1 MDLKKIDKKEVRKF
15 LDTHPDKPF
24 SAAKIEYSL
33 YLEPEVEKYAA
44 EIIKNNF
51 SRTEEELIVEKAI
64 VQTVDSRDLLKLMR
78 KPLFGLNKNILR
90 EKILE
95 QEENMIPL
103 IKEKSMT
110 SGQDI
115 FIENALYFFLRCKE
129 NCCDWIMEEYSNFRN
144 EYLKSMFCLILG
156 FRGEVELIPFLIKEA
171 ERFEKEYPEEDFE
184 QAPILAVQELAV
196 RFLN

>member
-1 MDLKKIDKKEVRKF
+1 MDLKKIDKKEVSKF
-15 LDTHPDKPF
+15 LDAHPDKPI
-24 SAAKIEYSL
+24 SAAKFEYSL

-51 SRTEEELIVEKAI
+51 VKTEELLVEKAI
-64 VQTVDSRDLLKLMR
+64 VQTVDSKDLLKLMR
-78 KPLFGLNKNILR
+78 KPLSGLNKNILR

-115 FIENALYFFLRCKE
+115 FIENALYFFLHCKE

-156 FRGEVELIPFLIKEA
+156 FKGEADLIPFLMKET
-171 ERFEKEYPEEDFE
+171 ERFEREYPEEDFE